1 MQKGDGVSY
10 AEFSYPLLQA
20 WDWWHMYNA
29 NGVRLQIGGS
39 DQYGNITA
47 GVDAVKYIAANHPAP
62 DTPKKTTEP
71 PFGFTTPLLTTSAGT
86 KFGKSAG
93 NAIWLSNEM
102 TGTFDLYGYFLRTS
116 DADVGKYLKLFTFMP
131 LEDIDALLKEHEKD
145 PSQRKAQ
152 HKLAREFVELV
163 HGAKEA
169 KSVETQHRLVF
180 QKSSS
185 VDTEPELT
193 DASTSQEN
201 SNGVNALKLGHIT
214 LNNRPKAHMKLPRS
228 FVETKSI
235 GRILYAC
242 GLAVS
247 ASEGHRLAAQQ
258 SVYIGGNPGIE
269 KRPMD
274 DGALM
279 FTSVKLWMPEDT
291 KKYLI
296 DGVLIFRRGK
306 NNIRVVEVV
315 DDEEYE
321 KSGLTFPG
329 MEKMQPKYS
338 ALQDGKTPMLGND
351 AEDRDMDRSILGHDS
366 HSAEMQERMERQ
378 HEGEIPKLRDRHE
391 PIYEE
396 EYEDD
401 LTPEERI
408 SKLRSE
414 LRMSKLMRQEKI
426 DKKNAPKGRFMGHNL
441 PRGPVPGR
449 DRF

>member
-1 MQKGDGVSY
+1 MSY

-71 PFGFTTPLLTTSAGT
+71 PFGFTTPLLTTPAGF
-86 KFGKSAG
+86 KFGKSSG

-152 HKLAREFVELV
+152 HKLAREFLELV
-163 HGAKEA
+163 HGAEEA

-185 VDTEPELT
+185 IDTEPELV
-193 DASTSQEN
+193 DASASQGKN
-201 SNGVNALKLGHIT
+201 STGVNSLKLGHIT

-242 GLAVS
+242 GLAES

-269 KRPMD
+269 KRPMAY
-274 DGALM
+274 GALM
-279 FTSVKLWMPEDT
+279 FTSVKLWRPEDT

-306 NNIRVVEVV
+306 NNVRIVEVV

-321 KSGLTFPG
+321 KSGLSFPG
-329 MEKMQPKYS
+329 MEKTQPKDS
-338 ALQDGKTPMLGND
+338 ALQDRKSPMLGND
-351 AEDRDMDRSILGHDS
+351 AEDRDMNRSISAHDS
-366 HSAEMQERMERQ
+366 HWAEMQERTERQ
-378 HEGEIPKLRDRHE
+378 HEGEIPKLTAQYE
-391 PIYEE
+391 PIFEE
-396 EYEDD
+396 EDEDD
-401 LTPEERI
+401 LTPEEHIR
-408 SKLRSE
+408 KLRSE
-414 LRMSKLMRQEKI
+414 LRMSELRRQEKI
-426 DKKNAPKGRFMGHNL
+426 DRKNAPKGRFRGHGL
-441 PRGPVPGR
+441 PRDPVPYR
-449 DRF
+449 DSF